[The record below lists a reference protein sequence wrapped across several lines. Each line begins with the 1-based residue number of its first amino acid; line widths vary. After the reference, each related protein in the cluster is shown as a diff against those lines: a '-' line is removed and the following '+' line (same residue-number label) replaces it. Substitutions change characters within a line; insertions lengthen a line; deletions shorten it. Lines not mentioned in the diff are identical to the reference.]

1 MTLGNSR
8 VAVSQLALEGFK
20 SCNLGNF
27 CLQRGLTLAEG
38 ILQPT
43 SCNQRLIMLLSKLL
57 QRHLRC
63 LVRLLALQL
72 ARILLLELRLQV
84 CDALRTLPGL
94 QGLLLQTALET
105 GGLCLVL
112 LQLLLEHPARGSCLM
127 RLMLEVVMF
136 GLELLMCT
144 FNLLP
149 QLLALLQLLLEHPAR
164 GSCLMRL
171 MLEVVMFG
179 LELLM
184 CTFNLLP
191 QLLLS
196 LQLHLQALN
205 SFPRALLRNG
215 MLLFDAIQQTFCAL
229 CHCSQFFRCALLQCS
244 PLVGS

>member
-20 SCNLGNF
+20 SCNLGRF
-27 CLQRGLTLAEG
+27 CLQRVLTLAEG

-149 QLLALLQLLLEHPAR
+149 QLL
-164 GSCLMRL
+164 
-171 MLEVVMFG
+171 
-179 LELLM
+179 
-184 CTFNLLP
+184 
-191 QLLLS
+191 LS